1 MTQCTRPPGRISAW
15 FLPFAILV
23 LPPLSLAPARPAL
36 ASEAL
41 SDLEVQARLIDTSP
55 SNSSHGAAM
64 TGEARLEVV
73 VQTRVPASDL
83 SVRVLHPDGTPW
95 TAASRPF
102 DAGRP
107 VWSRFG
113 EGAAVELDAGA
124 PSLGAREGAR
134 AVLRVPLERAG
145 LHEIVVEVS
154 ANSPGGALRGES
166 VVAAPLGVTRP
177 QPVDDGTV
185 VNFRLEV
192 RP

>member
-1 MTQCTRPPGRISAW
+1 MTRSTRRPGGISAW
-15 FLPFAILV
+15 PVLLV
-23 LPPLSLAPARPAL
+23 LPAVALVLAPQAL
-36 ASEAL
+36 ATEAL

-64 TGEARLEVV
+64 TGEAHLEVV

-83 SVRVLHPDGTPW
+83 SIRVLHPDGTPW
-95 TAASRPF
+95 TVASRPF

-107 VWSRFG
+107 VWSRVG
-113 EGAAVELDAGA
+113 EGAAAELDAGV

-154 ANSPGGALRGES
+154 ANGPGGALRGEI
-166 VVAAPLGVTRP
+166 VVTAPLGVTRP